1 MSSKINICKGIGWN
15 AINSFFRVILGILS
29 TVILSRMLSPSD
41 FGIFGVLMIFITVS
55 ELLADSGMAG
65 YIVRTNNLHDNDY
78 DTLFVYNFT
87 VSLLL
92 YMILYL
98 IAPWIAAFYNNDV
111 LILGTR
117 LSCIVVVFQ
126 SVSIIANANLLR
138 NLAFKELAIISII
151 SSMLGLIA
159 AIIWAYYIGDFF
171 ALVMQSLV
179 SVFINSAG
187 QLWITK
193 TIPHFHF
200 NFGCFKK
207 QFAFGINLMG
217 STILQSFSSNISTN
231 IIAKIF
237 NVNLA
242 GVFIQSSKLQNVSV
256 SLIQG
261 VIDRTFFPTLSKI
274 SSDLDSFILESR
286 KLNRMSCAIFFPLF
300 TFVVILAEP
309 IVIIL
314 LGEQWIECVTT
325 FQLFMVGAFPAL
337 IKILNRN
344 VLKALGHTRDIFII
358 DFLSFIFF
366 ALSLFLSVY
375 LKNYMLFVVFVLMY
389 NFLSAFISIEY
400 ISKRFNMSIMPIVKD
415 SYTYIPFLLISIVD
429 LFINDYGIMYY
440 IINFACIAILFFMYF
455 VFKNQEY
462 LKLQKYFHL

>member
-1 MSSKINICKGIGWN
+1 MSSKINIRKGIGWN
-15 AINSFFRVILGILS
+15 VINSLFRVTLGILS
-29 TVILSRMLSPSD
+29 TIILSRMLSPSD
-41 FGIFGVLMIFITVS
+41 FGIFGVLMIFITAS
-55 ELLADSGMAG
+55 ELLADCGMAS
-65 YIVRTNNLHDNDY
+65 YIVRTNNIHANDY

-92 YMILYL
+92 YIVLYL
-98 IAPWIAAFYNNDV
+98 IAPWIAAFYNNDA

-117 LSCIVVVFQ
+117 LSCIVVIFQ

-138 NLAFKELAIISII
+138 NLAFKELTIISII
-151 SSMLGLIA
+151 SSILGLIA

-179 SVFINSAG
+179 SVFINSVG

-193 TIPHFHF
+193 IIPHFHF
-200 NFGCFKK
+200 NFDCFKK

-217 STILQSFSSNISTN
+217 STILQSFCSNISTN

-242 GVFIQSSKLQNVSV
+242 GIFIQSSKLQNVSV
-256 SLIQG
+256 SVIQG

-274 SSDLDSFILESR
+274 SNDLDSFILESR

-300 TFVVILAEP
+300 TFVVILAKP

-325 FQLFMVGAFPAL
+325 FQLLMIGAFPAL

-344 VLKALGHTRDIFII
+344 VLKALGHTRDIFIT
-358 DFLSFIFF
+358 DFLTFIFF
-366 ALSLFLSVY
+366 AWCLFMSLYF
-375 LKNYMLFVVFVLMY
+375 KNYILFVVFAIMY
-389 NFLSAFISIEY
+389 NFLCAFISIVY
-400 ISKRFNMSIMPIVKD
+400 ISKRFNMPIMPIIKD
-415 SYTYIPFLLISIVD
+415 VYTYIPFLLISIVD
-429 LFINDYGIMYY
+429 LFINDYGMMYY
-440 IINFACIAILFFMYF
+440 IINFTFVIILLFMYF
-455 VFKNQEY
+455 MFKNQEY